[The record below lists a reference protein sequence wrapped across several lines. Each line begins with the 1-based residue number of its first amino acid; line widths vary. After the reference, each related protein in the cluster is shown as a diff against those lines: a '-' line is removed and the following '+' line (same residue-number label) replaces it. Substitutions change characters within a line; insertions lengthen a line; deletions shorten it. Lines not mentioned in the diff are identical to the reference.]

1 MNPEPRHQEDYA
13 PRQVEAAKRVLM
25 DVGQIL
31 ASFAD
36 CLVVVGGWAPDLLLT
51 EAAEAHTGSIDVD
64 LALDVERLGDGRY
77 ASLLKL
83 LLDTQR
89 YRKGVKPF
97 QLITDV
103 DLKDGEK
110 AVQVELDFLAP
121 ESAQLE
127 KNHPKLIEDFRILK
141 VDGSEVAFQNPV
153 NLTIPGRNVVGAR
166 NSVQLR
172 VVSLPDFII
181 MKAHALRGREKPKD
195 AYDICYCLENYPGG
209 LEALASNWKSRL
221 GEKAV
226 TTAVAILGEKFEG
239 VDFLGP
245 ALYVEFYSS
254 TDTEE
259 QAMQARR
266 AYELVHRLL
275 SLLH

>member
-1 MNPEPRHQEDYA
+1 MNSEPRHQEDYA
-13 PRQVEAAKRVLM
+13 PRQVEAAKRVLI

-103 DLKDGEK
+103 DLKDGDK
-110 AVQVELDFLAP
+110 AIQVELDFLAP

-153 NLTIPGRNVVGAR
+153 NLTIPSRNVVGAR

>member
-13 PRQVEAAKRVLM
+13 PRQVEAAKRVLI

-110 AVQVELDFLAP
+110 AIQVELDFLAP

-226 TTAVAILGEKFEG
+226 TTAVAILEEKFEG

-254 TDTEE
+254 TDAEE

>member
-13 PRQVEAAKRVLM
+13 PRQVEAAKRVLI

-89 YRKGVKPF
+89 YRKGEKLF

-121 ESAQLE
+121 ESAQFE

-209 LEALASNWKSRL
+209 LEALAGNWKSRL

>member
-13 PRQVEAAKRVLM
+13 PRQVEAAKRVLI

-89 YRKGVKPF
+89 YRKGEKLF

-121 ESAQLE
+121 ESAQFE

-226 TTAVAILGEKFEG
+226 TTAVAILEEKFEG

>member
-13 PRQVEAAKRVLM
+13 PRQVEAAKRVLI

-103 DLKDGEK
+103 DLKDGET

-141 VDGSEVAFQNPV
+141 VDGSEVAFRNPV

>member
-13 PRQVEAAKRVLM
+13 PRQVEAAKRVLI

-31 ASFAD
+31 ASFVD

-51 EAAEAHTGSIDVD
+51 EVTEAHTGSIDVD

-89 YRKGVKPF
+89 YRKGDKAF

-110 AVQVELDFLAP
+110 AIQVELDFLASQ
-121 ESAQLE
+121 SAQLA

-153 NLTIPGRNVVGAR
+153 NLTIPGRNVAGAR

-181 MKAHALRGREKPKD
+181 MKAHALQGREKPKD

-209 LEALASNWKSRL
+209 LEALSSNWKSRL

-226 TTAVAILGEKFEG
+226 TTAVSILGKKFED

-254 TDTEE
+254 TDAEE

-266 AYELVHRLL
+266 AYELVQRLL
-275 SLLH
+275 SLLR

>member
-13 PRQVEAAKRVLM
+13 PRQVEAAKRVLI

-36 CLVVVGGWAPDLLLT
+36 CLVIVGGWAPDLLLT

-110 AVQVELDFLAP
+110 AIQVELDFLAP

>member
-13 PRQVEAAKRVLM
+13 PRQVEAAKRVLI

-77 ASLLKL
+77 TSLLKL

-89 YRKGVKPF
+89 YRKGEKLF

-121 ESAQLE
+121 ESAQFE

-226 TTAVAILGEKFEG
+226 TTAVAILEEKFEG

-254 TDTEE
+254 TDAEE
-259 QAMQARR
+259 QSMQARR
-266 AYELVHRLL
+266 AYELAHRLL

>member
-13 PRQVEAAKRVLM
+13 PRQVEAAKRVLI

-89 YRKGVKPF
+89 YRKGVNPF

-110 AVQVELDFLAP
+110 AIQVELDFLAP

-153 NLTIPGRNVVGAR
+153 NLTIPGRNVVGAK

-275 SLLH
+275 SLLR